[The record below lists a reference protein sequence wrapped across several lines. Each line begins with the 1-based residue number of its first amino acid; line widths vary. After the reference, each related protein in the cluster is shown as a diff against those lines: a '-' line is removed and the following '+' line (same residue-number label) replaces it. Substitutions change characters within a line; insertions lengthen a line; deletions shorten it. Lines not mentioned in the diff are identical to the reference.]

1 MTHVT
6 GPCLTANDVVV
17 GYRGRALLP
26 PVNLVVQPAET
37 WVVVGRNGAGK
48 STLLKTLLGLLPP
61 VFGQVARRTGLRVSY
76 VPQRLQWEATVPMR
90 GREVVAM
97 GWDSDWSF
105 TWPWRPRHVK
115 TDVQAALRR
124 VDAEGF
130 ADERFGALS
139 TGQQQRILLAQA
151 LVGAP
156 DLIVLDEPTAAMD
169 MVAEREALR
178 LLDDLRRERGTAI
191 VWVTHR
197 LGEGLRDADHVCFV
211 DAEERSVLVDV
222 PGNIARHPLFL
233 QHFGQRVGP
242 EVDFN
247 AVGAGRD

>member
-1 MTHVT
+1 MTRVI
-6 GPCLTANDVVV
+6 GPYIEARDVVV

-61 VFGQVARRTGLRVSY
+61 VLGQVVRRPGMRVAY
-76 VPQRLQWEATVPMR
+76 VPQRLQLEATVPMR
-90 GREVVAM
+90 GRDVVAM
-97 GWDSDWSF
+97 GWDAGWSF
-105 TWPWRPRHVK
+105 AWPWRPGRVK
-115 TDVQAALRR
+115 DVVQAALRR
-124 VDAEGF
+124 VDAESF

-139 TGQQQRILLAQA
+139 TGQQQRIVLAQA

-169 MVAEREALR
+169 MVAERETLR

-211 DAEERSVLVDV
+211 DAEERAVVVDA
-222 PGNIARHPLFL
+222 PGNIVRHPLFL

-242 EVDFN
+242 DVDFN
-247 AVGAGRD
+247 TIGAARG